1 MPPQIAAGAYRW
13 TRSRAPHKQ
22 AAHQKPLL
30 RYARTGRCQAGG
42 WGVSAYSQ
50 EFRISVAG
58 LTKGM
63 YVTRLDRPWLGTSF
77 PLEGLMIGS
86 DEDIAKVQRLCH
98 FVHVDV
104 ARGKSPDS
112 RYVLLGASDL
122 MEKARGH
129 DAIAGLRKTTWET
142 RSDFK
147 AEMPEAKKAHQS
159 LEAGIEEVMFDLQ
172 NGRKLDLQKLKDGV
186 DAMVESISRNPA
198 AFIWLKA
205 IKRKNDYAYQHAL
218 GCSIWAASFGRHL
231 GMNHDELS
239 ELALSGL
246 LFDVGKMRLPSEL
259 LAKTTVFDEADH
271 ELMHSHVQ
279 HGIDILNDT
288 PNVPYRVLEAA
299 ATHHER
305 HDGSGYPNGMHGNDI
320 PMFGRILGLIDIYDA
335 MTSVHSYADS
345 RSPHQTVMELYQSRD
360 SMFQAELVEQFIQ
373 TCGIYPS
380 GSLVELSDGRVG
392 VVTAV
397 HELKRLRPDVMIL
410 LDADKT
416 PLREFYSIDLS
427 HAKEGGDEPLL
438 TIKRG
443 LQEGA
448 FGIDP
453 TELFLD

>member
-1 MPPQIAAGAYRW
+1 M
-13 TRSRAPHKQ
+13 S
-22 AAHQKPLL
+22 
-30 RYARTGRCQAGG
+30 
-42 WGVSAYSQ
+42 SYSQ

-58 LTKGM
+58 LAVGM

-77 PLEGLMIGS
+77 PLEGLMIS
-86 DEDIAKVQRLCH
+86 SEEDIARVQRLCH

-104 ARGKSPDS
+104 ARGKSPDA

-122 MEKARGH
+122 VEKARGH
-129 DAIAGLRKTTWET
+129 DAIADLRRTNWDLKNNFE
-142 RSDFK
+142 
-147 AEMPEAKKAHQS
+147 AELPAAEKAHQS
-159 LEAGIEEVMFDLQ
+159 LESGIAEVMLDLQ
-172 NGRKLDLQKLKDGV
+172 NGRDLDLKILKDGV
-186 DAMVESISRNPA
+186 EAMVDSITRNPA
-198 AFIWLKA
+198 AFIWLKT
-205 IKRKNDYAYQHAL
+205 IKRKSDYAYQHAL

-231 GMNHDELS
+231 GMNRDELG

-246 LFDVGKMRLPSEL
+246 LFDVGKTQLPIEL
-259 LAKTTVFDEADH
+259 LNKSSVFDDADH
-271 ELMHSHVQ
+271 LQMRAHVQ
-279 HGIDILNDT
+279 YGIDILEKT
-288 PNVPYRVLEAA
+288 PNVPHRIVEAV

-305 HDGSGYPNGMHGNDI
+305 HDGTGYPNGLLGNAI

-335 MTSVHSYADS
+335 MTSIHSYADS

-397 HELKRLRPDVMIL
+397 HDLKRLRPNVMIL
-410 LDADKT
+410 LDADKA
-416 PLREFYSIDLS
+416 PLREFHSIDLS
-427 HAKEGGDEPLL
+427 LTLEEVGGQMLN
-438 TIKRG
+438 IKRG

-453 TELFLD
+453 AELFLD

>member
-1 MPPQIAAGAYRW
+1 M
-13 TRSRAPHKQ
+13 
-22 AAHQKPLL
+22 
-30 RYARTGRCQAGG
+30 RYAHPRTLPKGKVTVAE
-42 WGVSAYSQ
+42 YTQ

-58 LTKGM
+58 LAVGM
-63 YVTRLDRPWLGTSF
+63 YVSRLDRPWLGTSF
-77 PLEGLMIGS
+77 PLEGLLIS
-86 DEDIAKVQRLCH
+86 SEDDVAKVQRLCH

-104 ARGKSPDS
+104 SRGKTPDT

-129 DAIAGLRKTTWET
+129 DSIVELRKTNWELK
-142 RSDFK
+142 SSFE
-147 AEMPEAKKAHQS
+147 AELPAAKIAHQT
-159 LEAGIEEVMFDLQ
+159 LEAGIEEVMLDLQ
-172 NGRKLDLQKLKDGV
+172 NGRDLDLKKLKDGV
-186 DAMVESISRNPA
+186 EAMVDSISRNPA
-198 AFIWLKA
+198 AFVWLKA

-218 GCSIWAASFGRHL
+218 GCSIWAATFGRHL
-231 GMNHDELS
+231 GMNHSELS

-246 LFDVGKMRLPSEL
+246 LFDVGKTRLPSAL
-259 LAKTTVFDEADH
+259 LNKTTLFDQADH
-271 ELMHSHVQ
+271 KLMHSHVQ
-279 HGIDILNDT
+279 HGIDILSGT
-288 PNVPYRVLEAA
+288 PDVPPRVLEAA
-299 ATHHER
+299 TSHHER
-305 HDGSGYPNGMHGNDI
+305 HDGSGYPKGLHGNDI

-335 MTSVHSYADS
+335 MTSVHAYADS

-397 HELKRLRPDVMIL
+397 HELKRLRPNVMIL

-416 PLREFYSIDLS
+416 PLRDFISIDLS
-427 HAKEGGDEPLL
+427 RMQEGVGESAL

-448 FGIDP
+448 FGINP
-453 TELFLD
+453 AELFLD

>member
-1 MPPQIAAGAYRW
+1 M
-13 TRSRAPHKQ
+13 SE
-22 AAHQKPLL
+22 
-30 RYARTGRCQAGG
+30 
-42 WGVSAYSQ
+42 YSQ

-58 LTKGM
+58 LAVGM
-63 YVTRLDRPWLGTSF
+63 YVSRLDRPWLGTSF
-77 PLEGLMIGS
+77 PLEGLMIS
-86 DEDIAKVQRLCH
+86 SEDEIARVQRLCH

-104 ARGKSPDS
+104 SRGKSPDT

-129 DAIAGLRKTTWET
+129 DAIVELRKTDWELK
-142 RSDFK
+142 SKFE
-147 AEMPEAKKAHQS
+147 AELPAAKKAHQS

-172 NGRKLDLQKLKDGV
+172 NGRNLDLQKLKDGV
-186 DAMVESISRNPA
+186 EAMVDSISRNPA

-231 GMNHDELS
+231 GMNHNELS

-259 LAKTTVFDEADH
+259 LAKTTVFDDADH
-271 ELMHSHVQ
+271 ELMHAHVQ
-279 HGIDILNDT
+279 HGIDILNNT
-288 PNVPYRVLEAA
+288 PDVPPRVLEAA

-305 HDGSGYPNGMHGNDI
+305 HDGSGYPNGLHGNEI

-397 HELKRLRPDVMIL
+397 HELKRLRPNVMVL
-410 LDADKT
+410 LDADKI
-416 PLREFYSIDLS
+416 PLRDFVSIDLN
-427 HAKEGGDEPLL
+427 HMEGSSGEPSL

-443 LQEGA
+443 LQQGA
-448 FGIDP
+448 YGINP
-453 TELFLD
+453 AELFLD